1 MRGRRCPVELDQTN
15 SAIEISDQTRLS
27 HHHPDRRKR
36 LQFSQSPSRLG
47 PGVIWDSSHPLASE
61 PMTYS
66 YHEFPEIVNFTLDER
81 GAAGTQGTLV
91 CFRVTCLSLLALIV
105 FLWHLALPSSK
116 LHFKSCI
123 KSCAFPLQHT
133 TFWELFFSWASL
145 LL

>member
-15 SAIEISDQTRLS
+15 SATEISDQTRLS

-66 YHEFPEIVNFTLDER
+66 YHEFPEIVNFTLDEK

-91 CFRVTCLSLLALIV
+91 CFRVTY
-105 FLWHLALPSSK
+105 P
-116 LHFKSCI
+116 
-123 KSCAFPLQHT
+123 
-133 TFWELFFSWASL
+133 
-145 LL
+145 